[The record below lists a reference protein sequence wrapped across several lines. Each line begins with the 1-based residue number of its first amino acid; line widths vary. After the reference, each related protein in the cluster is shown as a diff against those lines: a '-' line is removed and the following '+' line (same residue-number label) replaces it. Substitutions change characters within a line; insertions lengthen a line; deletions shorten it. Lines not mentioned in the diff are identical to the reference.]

1 MTYTGV
7 SQALDWA
14 ARLRRFRRL
23 MMITV
28 DAGQRGVATLT
39 TSNLS
44 RGGLAAIGDHTL
56 APGDRAR
63 IRFGGRPGIA
73 ATVAWT
79 SGRRI
84 GFQFDHE
91 LDLVNYLGAR
101 MRVLKRP

>member
-63 IRFGGRPGIA
+63 IYVPAVSVHLANHLDAAHAIA
-73 ATVAWT
+73 INNGQVWYRHGHIDT
-79 SGRRI
+79 
-84 GFQFDHE
+84 
-91 LDLVNYLGAR
+91 
-101 MRVLKRP
+101 